1 MPLNGHYSASV
12 RSYLLTLQTGQKP
25 DSRPDVPEYWA
36 TPVETIERSYDRSGG
51 NAQVVCATV
60 STLSRQIP
68 HLRELLETERPAA
81 TTPARVDETF
91 GMPPLPEPVR
101 PNEALAAQASPTLDL
116 IIAYIKH
123 WATRSYEGYHEA
135 AALWVLATI
144 AARRIKLPW
153 RDGIWPS
160 LYFLFVSRSGRLAK
174 TEAAR
179 YGARIMRECGLEY
192 LLAPNQITP
201 QRFISNLSGTT
212 LPRNYSTMKPEEQ
225 EETRLALAFSGQR
238 GWLYDE
244 FGDFLQD
251 IVNGRSQNSLFSQ
264 LLRQLYD
271 NELKYRYETNS
282 RGAEV
287 THLPSLSLVGTSTPS
302 SLMPVSDKSK
312 FWTDGT
318 AARFSFIA
326 PPPDLVLLKSA
337 PKGEAFVPEAIKQ
350 RLKAWHKDL
359 GEPHCR
365 IIDVAEQ
372 EEYMALAHGEDKKQK
387 KENKDPYII
396 ERGDLPQ
403 HIIYWEESGVYEAH
417 EAYHAALVEIG
428 LEHSLDSRLDSSYAR
443 LADIAL
449 KVAMLLASLENN
461 NQMTLAHWYRGQQF
475 AERCRK
481 SLHCLIFQLDSGA
494 PDHNPGYGTLE
505 DAVQD
510 VLTKKLPKGEKASA
524 RQIAQWGNTLLR
536 KAGSPEVRKILD
548 ELVDGG
554 DSNVVREGN
563 GRAALYGLKEEA

>member
-1 MPLNGHYSASV
+1 MSLNGHYNGEV
-12 RSYLLTLQTGQKP
+12 RSYLLALQTGQKP
-25 DSRPDVPEYWA
+25 DIRPEVPVYWRGA
-36 TPVETIERSYDRSGG
+36 VEKAEWSYDRSGG
-51 NAQVVCATV
+51 NAATV
-60 STLSRQIP
+60 KNTLVTYSKIMP
-68 HLRELLETERPAA
+68 DLAELLSASP
-81 TTPARVDETF
+81 PARVDETF
-91 GMPPLPEPVR
+91 GMPPLPESVR
-101 PNEALAAQASPTLDL
+101 PNETLAAQASPTLDL

-179 YGARIMRECGLEY
+179 YGARIIRECGLEY

-318 AARFSFIA
+318 AARFSFTA

-337 PKGEAFVPEAIKQ
+337 PKGEAFVPGVIKDK
-350 RLKAWHKDL
+350 LKAWHERL

-365 IIDVAEQ
+365 IIDTAEQ

-387 KENKDPYII
+387 KENKEPYIV

-428 LEHSLDSRLDSSYAR
+428 LECGLDSRLDSSYAR

-481 SLHCLIFQLDSGA
+481 SLHCLIFQLDAGSNA
-494 PDHNPGYGTLE
+494 LEHHPGYDQLD
-505 DAVQD
+505 DAVMD
-510 VLTKKLPKGEKASA
+510 VLTKKLPRGEKASA

-554 DSNVVREGN
+554 GNVVREGN
-563 GRAALYGLKEEA
+563 GRAALYGLKEEE

>member
-1 MPLNGHYSASV
+1 MPLNGHYNGEV
-12 RSYLLTLQTGQKP
+12 RSYLLALQSGQKL
-25 DSRPDVPEYWA
+25 DIRPEVPAYWRGA
-36 TPVETIERSYDRSGG
+36 VEKAEWSYDRSGG
-51 NAQVVCATV
+51 NAATV
-60 STLSRQIP
+60 KNTLVTYSKIMP
-68 HLRELLETERPAA
+68 DLAELLSASP
-81 TTPARVDETF
+81 PARVDETF
-91 GMPPLPEPVR
+91 GMPPLPESIR
-101 PNEALAAQASPTLDL
+101 PNVALAAQASPTLDL

-153 RDGIWPS
+153 RDGIWSS

-179 YGARIMRECGLEY
+179 YGARIIRECGLEY

-337 PKGEAFVPEAIKQ
+337 PKGEAFVPGVIKDK
-350 RLKAWHKDL
+350 LKAWHEDL
-359 GEPHCR
+359 GFPHCR
-365 IIDVAEQ
+365 IIDTAEQ
-372 EEYMALAHGEDKKQK
+372 EELMALAYGEDKSK
-387 KENKDPYII
+387 KKKDSKDKDPYII

-428 LEHSLDSRLDSSYAR
+428 LECGLDSRLDSSYAR

-449 KVAMLLASLENN
+449 KVAILLASLENN

-481 SLHCLIFQLDSGA
+481 SLHCLIFQLDAGSNA
-494 PDHNPGYGTLE
+494 SEHHPGYDQLD
-505 DAVQD
+505 DAVMD
-510 VLTKKLPKGEKASA
+510 VLTKKLPRGEKASA

-554 DSNVVREGN
+554 SNVVREGN
-563 GRAALYGLKEEA
+563 GRAALYGLKEEE